1 MGKLSVS
8 ILSADLAH
16 LADQV
21 KLVEP
26 YADAIHVD
34 VMDGHFA
41 PPITFG
47 GVLVRSLR
55 PCTPLVLH
63 GHLMVD
69 APESQ
74 FDELAQAG
82 MDIVSFHIEAVEDPA
97 PVIRKARDAGMRV
110 GMTVSPPTP
119 VEALFPYLE
128 ELDDV
133 MVMSVYPGW
142 AGQRFMPE
150 ALPEAGGGPRR
161 ARPPGPQSRRP
172 DRRRR
177 EARERA
183 ALHRGRRHRAHRGL
197 GDLPGRGPRGRGPG
211 AEGDRGGEGLMPETI
226 LVVDDDPDIA
236 RFVEVNLRSAGYE
249 VAVAADGEQ
258 ALEMAM
264 QLRPDLVLLDVM
276 MPRIDGFEVAQRL
289 RRNPQTANTSII
301 MLTAKALSTDK
312 VLGLTAGADD
322 YIIKP
327 FDPIELLARVKG
339 TLRRAKEMR
348 NLSPLT
354 GLPGNIRIQEEIERM
369 VRERR
374 PFAVLYCD
382 LDNFKA
388 YNDQKGFVRG
398 DRLIQATAR
407 IIQDSVVELAGS
419 EGFVGHVGGD
429 DFVAIVPPDVAEPI
443 AKRIVERFDAQV
455 HRFYD
460 PEDVERGYVEVED
473 RKGVLQRLPL
483 AAISVGIATTAV
495 RTFAHYGEAVAVATE
510 MKQFAKRQAGS
521 SYAIDRRAGT

>member
-1 MGKLSVS
+1 
-8 ILSADLAH
+8 
-16 LADQV
+16 
-21 KLVEP
+21 
-26 YADAIHVD
+26 
-34 VMDGHFA
+34 
-41 PPITFG
+41 
-47 GVLVRSLR
+47 
-55 PCTPLVLH
+55 
-63 GHLMVD
+63 
-69 APESQ
+69 
-74 FDELAQAG
+74 
-82 MDIVSFHIEAVEDPA
+82 
-97 PVIRKARDAGMRV
+97 
-110 GMTVSPPTP
+110 
-119 VEALFPYLE
+119 
-128 ELDDV
+128 
-133 MVMSVYPGW
+133 
-142 AGQRFMPE
+142 
-150 ALPEAGGGPRR
+150 
-161 ARPPGPQSRRP
+161 
-172 DRRRR
+172 
-177 EARERA
+177 
-183 ALHRGRRHRAHRGL
+183 
-197 GDLPGRGPRGRGPG
+197 
-211 AEGDRGGEGLMPETI
+211 MPETI

-249 VAVAADGEQ
+249 VAVAADGEE
-258 ALEMAM
+258 ALEKAV

-369 VRERR
+369 VREQR

-407 IIQDSVVELAGS
+407 IIQDAVVEIAGS

-429 DFVAIVPPDVAEPI
+429 DFVAIVPPESAEPI
-443 AKRIVERFDAQV
+443 AKRIVERFDATV

-460 PEDVERGYVEVED
+460 PEDVERGYIEVED

-483 AAISVGIATTAV
+483 ASISVGIATTAV
-495 RTFAHYGEAVAVATE
+495 RTFGHYGEAVAVATE
-510 MKQFAKRQAGS
+510 MKQFAKRQSGS
-521 SYAIDRRAGT
+521 SYAIDRRSAS

>member
-1 MGKLSVS
+1 
-8 ILSADLAH
+8 
-16 LADQV
+16 
-21 KLVEP
+21 
-26 YADAIHVD
+26 
-34 VMDGHFA
+34 
-41 PPITFG
+41 
-47 GVLVRSLR
+47 
-55 PCTPLVLH
+55 
-63 GHLMVD
+63 
-69 APESQ
+69 
-74 FDELAQAG
+74 
-82 MDIVSFHIEAVEDPA
+82 
-97 PVIRKARDAGMRV
+97 
-110 GMTVSPPTP
+110 
-119 VEALFPYLE
+119 
-128 ELDDV
+128 
-133 MVMSVYPGW
+133 
-142 AGQRFMPE
+142 
-150 ALPEAGGGPRR
+150 
-161 ARPPGPQSRRP
+161 
-172 DRRRR
+172 
-177 EARERA
+177 
-183 ALHRGRRHRAHRGL
+183 
-197 GDLPGRGPRGRGPG
+197 
-211 AEGDRGGEGLMPETI
+211 MPETI

-236 RFVEVNLRSAGYE
+236 RFVEVNLRSAGYD
-249 VAVAADGEQ
+249 VAVASDGEQ
-258 ALEMAM
+258 ALQKAAE
-264 QLRPDLVLLDVM
+264 LRPDLVLLDVM

-369 VRERR
+369 VREAR

-407 IIQDSVVELAGS
+407 IIQDAVVELAGS
-419 EGFVGHVGGD
+419 EGFVGHIGGD
-429 DFVAIVPPDVAEPI
+429 DFAAVVPPEHAEPI

-455 HRFYD
+455 HQFYD
-460 PEDVERGYVEVED
+460 PEDIERGYVEVED

-483 AAISVGIATTAV
+483 ASISVGIATTDV

-510 MKQFAKRQAGS
+510 MKQFAKRQTGS
-521 SYAIDRRAGT
+521 SYAIDRRATG

>member
-1 MGKLSVS
+1 
-8 ILSADLAH
+8 
-16 LADQV
+16 
-21 KLVEP
+21 
-26 YADAIHVD
+26 
-34 VMDGHFA
+34 
-41 PPITFG
+41 
-47 GVLVRSLR
+47 
-55 PCTPLVLH
+55 
-63 GHLMVD
+63 
-69 APESQ
+69 
-74 FDELAQAG
+74 
-82 MDIVSFHIEAVEDPA
+82 
-97 PVIRKARDAGMRV
+97 
-110 GMTVSPPTP
+110 
-119 VEALFPYLE
+119 
-128 ELDDV
+128 
-133 MVMSVYPGW
+133 
-142 AGQRFMPE
+142 
-150 ALPEAGGGPRR
+150 
-161 ARPPGPQSRRP
+161 
-172 DRRRR
+172 
-177 EARERA
+177 
-183 ALHRGRRHRAHRGL
+183 
-197 GDLPGRGPRGRGPG
+197 
-211 AEGDRGGEGLMPETI
+211 MPETI

-249 VAVAADGEQ
+249 VAVASDGEQ
-258 ALEMAM
+258 ALQKAAE
-264 QLRPDLVLLDVM
+264 LRPDLVLLDVM

-369 VRERR
+369 VREGR

-407 IIQDSVVELAGS
+407 IIQDAVVEFAGS
-419 EGFVGHVGGD
+419 EGFVGHIGGD
-429 DFVAIVPPDVAEPI
+429 DFAAVVPPEHAEPI

-455 HRFYD
+455 HQFYD
-460 PEDVERGYVEVED
+460 PEDIERGYVEVED

-483 AAISVGIATTAV
+483 ASISVGIATTDV

-510 MKQFAKRQAGS
+510 MKQFAKRQTGS
-521 SYAIDRRAGT
+521 SYAIDRRATS